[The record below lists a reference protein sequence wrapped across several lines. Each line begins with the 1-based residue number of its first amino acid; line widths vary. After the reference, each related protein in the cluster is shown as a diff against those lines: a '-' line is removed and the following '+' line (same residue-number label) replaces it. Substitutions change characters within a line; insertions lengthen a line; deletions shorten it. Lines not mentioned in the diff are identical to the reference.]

1 MTILEAL
8 ESLGVH
14 DGVLRA
20 EEREFLDEQGYLPL
34 SGILTAEEA
43 AAWRRR
49 LEELAEA
56 EGDRAGLE
64 VHQEEGTVRLSNL
77 IDKDPVFE
85 KCITEPRL
93 LAAIRHVL
101 GPRFRL
107 SSLNARAALPGEG
120 LQGLHADWGEGV
132 AAGEYRVCNSIW
144 LLTDFTDENG
154 ATRVVPGSHRSGQLP
169 REAMEDPTVDHP
181 GQVQLLGPAGTVVV
195 FNSHLW
201 HGGTLNRSD
210 SRRAA
215 LHCYYC
221 HRDEKQQTDQRKWL
235 SPETVRRLS
244 PEARAVVDVE
254 DP

>member
-14 DGVLRA
+14 DGVLSPG
-20 EEREFLDEQGYLPL
+20 ELESLDEQGYLPL
-34 SGILTAEEA
+34 HGILTTAEA

-49 LEELAEA
+49 LQELAEA
-56 EGDRAGLE
+56 EGEQAGLE

-93 LAAIRHVL
+93 LGAIRHVL

-107 SSLNARAALPGEG
+107 SSLNARAAQPGQG

-132 AAGEYRVCNSIW
+132 APGDYRVCNSLW
-144 LLTDFTDENG
+144 LLTDFTAENG
-154 ATRVVPGSHRSGQLP
+154 ATRVVPGSHRSRQVP
-169 REAMEDPTVDHP
+169 RQAMDDPTADHP
-181 GQVQLLGPAGTVVV
+181 DQVELLGPAGTVVV

-210 SRRAA
+210 SERAA
-215 LHCYYC
+215 MHCYYC
-221 HRDEKQQTDQRKWL
+221 RRDEKQQTDQRKWL

>member
-1 MTILEAL
+1 M
-8 ESLGVH
+8 
-14 DGVLRA
+14 
-20 EEREFLDEQGYLPL
+20 
-34 SGILTAEEA
+34 
-43 AAWRRR
+43 
-49 LEELAEA
+49 
-56 EGDRAGLE
+56 
-64 VHQEEGTVRLSNL
+64 RLSNL

-101 GPRFRL
+101 GPHFRL
-107 SSLNARAALPGEG
+107 SSLNARAAQPGQG

-132 AAGEYRVCNSIW
+132 AAGGYRVCNSIW
-144 LLTDFTDENG
+144 LLTDFTEENG

-169 REAMEDPTVDHP
+169 REAMEDPTADHP
-181 GQVQLLGPAGTVVV
+181 DQVQLLGPAGTVVV

-210 SRRAA
+210 SERAA
-215 LHCYYC
+215 MHCYYC
-221 HRDEKQQTDQRKWL
+221 RRDEKQQTDQRKWL
-235 SPETVRRLS
+235 SPKTVRRLS